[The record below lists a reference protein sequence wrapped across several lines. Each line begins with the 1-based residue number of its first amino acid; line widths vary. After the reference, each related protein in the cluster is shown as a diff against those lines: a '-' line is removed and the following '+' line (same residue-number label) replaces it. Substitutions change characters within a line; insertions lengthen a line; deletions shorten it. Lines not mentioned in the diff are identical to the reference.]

1 MNVWGDQLLDTGNE
15 DVISSSSTSA
25 ETSTRWICRRC
36 VTCRLDSC
44 EWSELR
50 REYAEV
56 VGERLGLTS
65 FETGAA
71 NPKTGGLSG
80 FDIRFEDNAAITQVE
95 VWVFTQMFGQSCAC

>member
-56 VGERLGLTS
+56 VGERLALTS
-65 FETGAA
+65 FETGAT
-71 NPKTGGLSG
+71 NPRTGGSMC
-80 FDIRFEDNAAITQVE
+80 FELDVCRLDYITDAEIQIDVR
-95 VWVFTQMFGQSCAC
+95 VFRQLCSW